1 MPASALLRAEEARRD
16 DPGGVDDERVPRFQV
31 VGQVVEMPV
40 FELPRLAEEMKHAR
54 VVARLDGGLRDLL
67 LRQVEVKIG
76 CLEHGADP
84 S

>member
-1 MPASALLRAEEARRD
+1 MTREVLMTS
-16 DPGGVDDERVPRFQV
+16 VSRFQV
-31 VGQVVEMPV
+31 VGQVVKMPV
-40 FELPRLAEEMKHAR
+40 FELPRLAEEMEHAR
-54 VVARLDGGLRDLL
+54 VVARLGGGLRDLL